1 MVPSGARLHLVKPH
15 FSLGVGDMVES
26 CSERFSC
33 SFPWCP
39 VYTVSCGERWGISV
53 QPLRDRRKNKFWHL
67 EPLIESYFSLSL
79 GISEKLETE
88 IYFKKGTGLLPGDLL
103 AKRAI
108 ECVV

>member
-1 MVPSGARLHLVKPH
+1 MTWSSPVVRDSVAP
-15 FSLGVGDMVES
+15 SLGVLSTLCHVGK
-26 CSERFSC
+26 
-33 SFPWCP
+33 
-39 VYTVSCGERWGISV
+39 GGGISV

-108 ECVV
+108 ERVV